1 MEEEREPRYS
11 QFKRTPENPFR
22 DIMPGWYP
30 NTKKLYVI
38 IKEWK
43 GYVGEFF
50 YNNSSLLGV
59 YKEGVL
65 SVACKDSVISYEMN
79 LNKQTIIDRINEK
92 HGQDYIVDITF
103 NNARYTR
110 VKKAPE
116 KKEEVKIDWDSIEL
130 SPEKLKEIE
139 ESLKDF
145 EEGPLKDKIRQVKI
159 NFAKSEIIN

>member
-103 NNARYTR
+103 NNARYTKR
-110 VKKAPE
+110 KVTTKT
-116 KKEEVKIDWDSIEL
+116 EEPKPDYDSVEL
-130 SPEKLKEIE
+130 SAEKLAEIE
-139 ESLKDF
+139 ESLKDI
-145 EEGPLKDKIRQVKI
+145 EEGPLKEKMRLIKID
-159 NFAKSEIIN
+159 FAKSEIIN

>member
-43 GYVGEFF
+43 SYVGEFF
-50 YNNSSLLGV
+50 YNNSLLLGI
-59 YKEGVL
+59 YKEGIL

-79 LNKQTIIDRINEK
+79 LNKQTIIDRINAK

-103 NNARYTR
+103 NNARYT
-110 VKKAPE
+110 KKKINQ
-116 KKEEVKIDWDSIEL
+116 KKEKPKQDYDKVEL
-130 SPEKLKEIE
+130 SAEKLAEIE
-139 ESLKDF
+139 EALKEF
-145 EEGPLKDKIRQVKI
+145 EEGPLKEKIRLIKI
-159 NFAKSEIIN
+159 DFAKSEIIN